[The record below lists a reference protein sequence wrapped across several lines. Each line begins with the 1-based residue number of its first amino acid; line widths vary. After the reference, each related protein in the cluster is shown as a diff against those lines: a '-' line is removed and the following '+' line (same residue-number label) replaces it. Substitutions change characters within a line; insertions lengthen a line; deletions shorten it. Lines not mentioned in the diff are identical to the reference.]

1 MERREKFTQEVTRG
15 KEKREE
21 EGEKKEEKEGRKGGE
36 EKLSVMGYILLD
48 MYHLLRVMFNTLK
61 LTNSFNSEN

>member
-21 EGEKKEEKEGRKGGE
+21 EGEKKEEKEGRKRGGGE
-36 EKLSVMGYILLD
+36 TFCNGIYTIGYVPLAQS
-48 MYHLLRVMFNTLK
+48 YV
-61 LTNSFNSEN
+61 